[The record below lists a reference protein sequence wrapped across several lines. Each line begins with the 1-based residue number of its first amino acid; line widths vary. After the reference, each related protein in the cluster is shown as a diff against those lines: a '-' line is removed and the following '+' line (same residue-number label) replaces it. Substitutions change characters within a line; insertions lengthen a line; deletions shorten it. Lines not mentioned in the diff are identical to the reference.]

1 MRGTFPLAK
10 QTPDCLLPYRRENL
24 PMWRLEF
31 CAASL
36 RSRLDLTGYPGLSGA
51 WALVGLFG
59 EVLRV
64 VEIEGQPG
72 VCLHHPSG
80 KATLC
85 VPPGQPY
92 ALTHECAH
100 ALLSN
105 GLACYLEPYLPSSA
119 KIECWKAEAAA
130 DRFARAFL
138 IPPEFCCGSDWDVAE
153 LSDCPICVVKERKK
167 DLRFLFRGVEA

>member
-1 MRGTFPLAK
+1 
-10 QTPDCLLPYRRENL
+10 
-24 PMWRLEF
+24 MWRLEF

-36 RSRLDLTGYPGLSGA
+36 RSTLDIPGYPGLPGA
-51 WALVGLFG
+51 WRLVQLF
-59 EVLRV
+59 EPHITV

-80 KATLC
+80 RATLC

-92 ALTHECAH
+92 PLAHECAH

-130 DRFARAFL
+130 DRLARAFL
-138 IPPEFCCGSDWDVAE
+138 IPPEYCRGPDWEVAE
-153 LSDCPICVVKERKK
+153 LSECPLYVVKERRK
-167 DLRFLFRGVEA
+167 DLRWATRAAEA